1 MDLVLWRHAEAKEW
15 EPGCDDLARP
25 LVSKGH
31 KQAARMAAWLDR
43 QLPASARVYCS
54 PAVRTVQTAEA
65 LDRPFHI
72 KPVLAP
78 DASPM
83 ALRELVGHHLDAAF
97 FQCRQQILVV
107 DAVLLLHQR
116 MNAGGQSLESV
127 VGVGP
132 FFVAAELGRHV
143 GSRPHLEEFV
153 QVGRHDAH
161 IAQPLQQR
169 HVWAARP
176 VQHPLGE
183 RQDAL
188 IPVQQRKLGRCRHDS

>member
-83 ALRELVGHHLDAAF
+83 ALRELVGWPSAGGTT
-97 FQCRQQILVV
+97 LVV
-107 DAVLLLHQR
+107 GHQPTLVR
-116 MNAGGQSLESV
+116 WWPN
-127 VGVGP
+127 
-132 FFVAAELGRHV
+132 
-143 GSRPHLEEFV
+143 
-153 QVGRHDAH
+153 
-161 IAQPLQQR
+161 
-169 HVWAARP
+169 
-176 VQHPLGE
+176 
-183 RQDAL
+183 
-188 IPVQQRKLGRCRHDS
+188 

>member
-83 ALRELVGHHLDAAF
+83 ALRELVGWPSVGGTT
-97 FQCRQQILVV
+97 LVV
-107 DAVLLLHQR
+107 GHQPTLGQVVAQLMGLHEGECAIKKGAVWWLLYR
-116 MNAGGQSLESV
+116 VRN
-127 VGVGP
+127 GVGQT
-132 FFVAAELGRHV
+132 VLV
-143 GSRPHLEEFV
+143 TV
-153 QVGRHDAH
+153 QSPDMV
-161 IAQPLQQR
+161 
-169 HVWAARP
+169 
-176 VQHPLGE
+176 
-183 RQDAL
+183 
-188 IPVQQRKLGRCRHDS
+188 